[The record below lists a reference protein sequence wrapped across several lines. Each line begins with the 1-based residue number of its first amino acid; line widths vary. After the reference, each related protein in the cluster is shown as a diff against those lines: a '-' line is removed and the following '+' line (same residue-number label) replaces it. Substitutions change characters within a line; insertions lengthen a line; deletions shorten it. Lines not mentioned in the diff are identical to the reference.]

1 MADYTSVSLNIRI
14 LLTANHVKIITIF
27 YGFHAYPIKLGAA
40 IIPDSNTLSPGKC
53 LPVGLAN
60 SKYIYIYASMCV
72 QGERI
77 IYVRGDCSV
86 SRAS

>member
-1 MADYTSVSLNIRI
+1 MRRLQGRWGCPDAIKMADYTSVSLNIRI

-53 LPVGLAN
+53 SLADL
-60 SKYIYIYASMCV
+60 CV
-72 QGERI
+72 CMHAGIVI
-77 IYVRGDCSV
+77 I
-86 SRAS
+86 